1 MNHPTTASG
10 TVTRLSVIGLI
21 TLAVLNAAAPLSTD
35 LYLSALPDMVT
46 DLHTTTTGA
55 QLSLTAF
62 LLGSGVGQV
71 IFGPWSD
78 RKGRMVPLV
87 SGLVLY
93 LVASIVSVCAPSV
106 AVLVI
111 ARLLQG
117 IGASSGMVIGRAM
130 ILDLQT
136 GAAAAK
142 ALNVMVLIGGVAP
155 VIAPLLGSTLAASL
169 GWRGLLAI
177 VAALAAVVLIMT
189 FAFLR
194 ESLPAEVRAERL
206 ANKQPGAS
214 KALGRRH
221 FVGNLLSFGFAMGV
235 LMGYISASPFIYQQ
249 MIGMGHVAYGLMF
262 AVNAVG
268 MMIGGAIA
276 GKLAGKFPLR
286 RVTLIGELI
295 SAVGILAVVVLT
307 VVGAPA
313 VALIVPLFVAIAPLG
328 LVLGNST
335 ALAMGEVPAG
345 STGMASALL
354 GLLQFVIAGVASG
367 LVGIAGE
374 STLPLAIIMA
384 VSIIVALTGLLSGR
398 HAKGEFDP
406 GTVVERPATRET
418 LAD

>member
-313 VALIVPLFVAIAPLG
+313 VTLIVPLFVAIAPLG